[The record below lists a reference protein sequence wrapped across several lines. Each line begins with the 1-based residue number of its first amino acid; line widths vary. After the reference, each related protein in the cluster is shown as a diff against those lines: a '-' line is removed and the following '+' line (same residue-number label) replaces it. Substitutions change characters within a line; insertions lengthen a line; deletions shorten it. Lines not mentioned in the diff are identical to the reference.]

1 MLVTVRHRIG
11 MGLMGVAVL
20 AAIIVQLATGAFVE
34 PQTVHE
40 GATPLGSEYF
50 VASEVALRFNAKYAI
65 PLLIGFSAGL
75 VCFAWPSRKPPRIL
89 S

>member
-1 MLVTVRHRIG
+1 

-34 PQTVHE
+34 AKTVHE
-40 GATPLGSEYF
+40 GATPLGRGYLI
-50 VASEVALRFNAKYAI
+50 ASEAALRFNAKYAI